1 MSMVISVQLIAYAL
15 ALFIALGIIFIG
27 IREWFQP
34 SIAARGFGVPLV
46 APADRD
52 FLAIKAS
59 RDIASG
65 AVILTLLTIGDHR
78 AVASFSFTAIFCRW
92 LIRAPSLHGC
102 ACCSA
107 TTGSS
112 TPRSRSVD
120 RNMCCDISAPT
131 RSKGVER

>member
-1 MSMVISVQLIAYAL
+1 MAINVQLIACAL

-27 IREWFQP
+27 IRECFQP
-34 SIAARGFGVPLV
+34 NIAARGFGVPLV

-78 AVASFSFTAIFCRW
+78 AVADAMLALTLIPILDGLVVFKHAGRIFKPAILIHWGTATLM
-92 LIRAPSLHGC
+92 LIIVELL
-102 ACCSA
+102 
-107 TTGSS
+107 
-112 TPRSRSVD
+112 RSG
-120 RNMCCDISAPT
+120 I
-131 RSKGVER
+131 